1 MRKKSFDMHLL
12 ECTSIYI
19 YLSLSGPVSLSHGI
33 FQQAKP
39 QWINSLHDCMRLF
52 ELIGRHMLSTYIYQ
66 IEPLGQS
73 QPNLAQNILGWRGFQ
88 NVQMKGHILFQ
99 GGDNYEIAN
108 FRIFFLRFQPNL
120 AQSIPGWRVL
130 KFSQINYHF

>member
-1 MRKKSFDMHLL
+1 MKKSAVNRTFTFI
-12 ECTSIYI
+12 CPKRSIFSSPK
-19 YLSLSGPVSLSHGI
+19 LKAHVSLSRRNLCVVYRRC
-33 FQQAKP
+33 
-39 QWINSLHDCMRLF
+39 WNCCCRLCCRKLF
-52 ELIGRHMLSTYIYQ
+52 TFSFSSP
-66 IEPLGQS
+66 EPLGQS

-88 NVQMKGHILFQ
+88 YVQMKGHILFQ

-130 KFSQINYHF
+130 KFSQIKDHF